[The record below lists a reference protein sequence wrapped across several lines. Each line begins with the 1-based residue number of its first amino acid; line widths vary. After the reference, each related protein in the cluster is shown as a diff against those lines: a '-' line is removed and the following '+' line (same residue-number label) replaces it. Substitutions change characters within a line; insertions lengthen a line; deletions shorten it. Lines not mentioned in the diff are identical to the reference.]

1 MHAHKFKKLIMKKFR
16 AIIYLILFLG
26 VATLVIYFLATFI
39 NGQLDKKTLDA
50 ANAHPTEQ
58 VAKQEDSRPVETTTA
73 TATSTTGQPS
83 TVTTDTPAEETTT
96 VTPVASTEVSTTQP
110 GNSVDNFVSTIGT
123 VKSST
128 SASLGTGI
136 SGSVKKVNFSEG
148 DYVKAGDV
156 IIELTGSNLAEHS
169 SETQLKIAEATYNNA
184 KASLANLEKTSN
196 ESLRTAE
203 LQLQSAIHQAD
214 AIPYDLAVIEQNQAG
229 TNDAL
234 DILNNSLYTTR
245 SKNDRDIYKTQADI
259 DDLIYTLNSAQDN
272 RSQTQQ
278 KINDLNDQAD
288 SPEKAEQLAKLQTA
302 LDAQSKGIE
311 DLYDAIDKAKYG
323 YSTLL
328 DASQLGENQLLGQIT
343 QSENQF
349 KVLDL
354 NLQSARTKLGYTGES
369 SDALQLAQQ
378 AYNATQVQLQTAVDN
393 ANNQLAL
400 SKLNVDLAR
409 SQADG
414 LHIKAPFSGIITKLD
429 LTTGELVNN
438 QTAIAELIDPKGYE
452 LEVGVST
459 DTLDHLD
466 LTKSAQVELAGHII
480 EVPIKSV
487 SPKVDEK
494 TKLVTIKLQ
503 LPNIMFKINQNL
515 KAKLPLASGD
525 LLPQSSTGNA
535 VFYVPLDAVTIG
547 SESEFVYINDNGKAK
562 RVDIKI
568 GEIAGDQVAV
578 IGGLDPSAEII
589 VKGAK
594 DLTDGQAITTVN
606 Q

>member
-39 NGQLDKKTLDA
+39 NSQLDKKPLDA
-50 ANAHPTEQ
+50 ANVNPTEQ
-58 VAKQEDSRPVETTTA
+58 VAKQEDSKPVETTTA
-73 TATSTTGQPS
+73 TATSTTDQPS
-83 TVTTDTPAEETTT
+83 TEAVAI
-96 VTPVASTEVSTTQP
+96 VTPVTSTEVSTTQP
-110 GNSVDNFVSTIGT
+110 ANSVDNFVTAIGT

-128 SASLGTGI
+128 SASLTTAI
-136 SGSVKKVNFSEG
+136 SAAVKKVNFSEG

-156 IIELTGSNLAEHS
+156 IVELTGTNLAEHS

-229 TNDAL
+229 TSDAL
-234 DILNNSLYTTR
+234 NILNKSLYTTR
-245 SKNDRDIYKTQADI
+245 SKNDRDIYKTQTDI

-278 KINDLNDQAD
+278 KIDDLNDQAD
-288 SPEKAEQLAKLQTA
+288 SPEKTAQFAKLQAA

-311 DLYDAIDKAKYG
+311 ELYDAIDKAKYG

-328 DASQLGENQLLGQIT
+328 DAAQLGENQLLGQIA
-343 QSENQF
+343 QSENQS

-354 NLQSARTKLGYTGES
+354 NLQSARTKLGFTGDT

-378 AYNATQVQLQTAVDN
+378 AYNATRIQLLTAIDN

-400 SKLNVDLAR
+400 SKLNVDLAH

-480 EVPIKSV
+480 EVPIKSI

-525 LLPQSSTGNA
+525 LLPQSSAGNS
-535 VFYVPLDAVTIG
+535 VFFIPLDAVTIG

-562 RVDIKI
+562 RVEIKL

>member
-1 MHAHKFKKLIMKKFR
+1 MKKFR

-26 VATLVIYFLATFI
+26 LATLVIYFLATFI
-39 NGQLDKKTLDA
+39 NSQLEKKPLDA
-50 ANAHPTEQ
+50 ALANPTEQ
-58 VAKQEDSRPVETTTA
+58 TADKTVQQPVETANSTTEQTATTNSDSPAVETQTTA
-73 TATSTTGQPS
+73 QEVA
-83 TVTTDTPAEETTT
+83 T
-96 VTPVASTEVSTTQP
+96 VTPVTSTEVSTTQP
-110 GNSVDNFVSTIGT
+110 GNSVDNFVSAIGT

-128 SASLGTGI
+128 SASLSTSS

-156 IIELTGSNLAEHS
+156 IIELTGANLAEHS
-169 SETQLKIAEATYNNA
+169 SETQLKIAEATYANA

-196 ESLRTAE
+196 ESIRTAE

-229 TNDAL
+229 TGDSLN
-234 DILNNSLYTTR
+234 ILNDSLYTTR

-272 RSQTQQ
+272 RAQTQQ
-278 KINDLNDQAD
+278 KIDDLKDQAD
-288 SPEKAEQLAKLQTA
+288 SPEKTEQLTKLQTA

-328 DASQLGENQLLGQIT
+328 DATQLGENQLLGQIA
-343 QSENQF
+343 QSENQS

-354 NLQSARTKLGYTGES
+354 NLQSTRTKLGYTGDT

-378 AYNATQVQLQTAVDN
+378 AYNATKIQLLTAIDN

-400 SKLNVDLAR
+400 SKLNVDLAK

-414 LHIKAPFSGIITKLD
+414 LKIKAPFSGIITKLD
-429 LTTGELVNN
+429 LSTGELVNN
-438 QTAIAELIDPKGYE
+438 QTAIAEIIDPKGYE

-525 LLPQSSTGNA
+525 LLPQGPTGNS

-547 SESEFVYINDNGKAK
+547 SESQFVYINDNGKAK
-562 RVDIKI
+562 RVDIKL

-578 IGGLDPSAEII
+578 TGGLDPSAEII

>member
-1 MHAHKFKKLIMKKFR
+1 MKKFR

-26 VATLVIYFLATFI
+26 MATLVIYFLATFI
-39 NGQLDKKTLDA
+39 NGQLDKKPLDA
-50 ANAHPTEQ
+50 AQANRDEQVTQQAEQQKVETVSASTEQ
-58 VAKQEDSRPVETTTA
+58 SSVDTA
-73 TATSTTGQPS
+73 TISPL
-83 TVTTDTPAEETTT
+83 
-96 VTPVASTEVSTTQP
+96 ASTEVSTTQP
-110 GNSVDNFVSTIGT
+110 ANSVDNFVAAIGT

-128 SASLGTGI
+128 SATLSSAS
-136 SGSVKKVNFSEG
+136 SGAVKKVNFGEG
-148 DYVKAGDV
+148 DYVKAGEV
-156 IIELTGSNLAEHS
+156 IIELTGANLAEHS
-169 SETQLKIAEATYNNA
+169 SETQLKIAETTYANA
-184 KASLANLEKTSN
+184 KASLDNLEKSSN

-229 TNDAL
+229 TGDAL
-234 DILNNSLYTTR
+234 NILNNSLYTTR
-245 SKNDRDIYKTQADI
+245 SKNNRDIYKTQSDI

-272 RSQTQQ
+272 RAQTQQ
-278 KINDLNDQAD
+278 KIDDLNTQPD
-288 SPEKAEQLAKLQTA
+288 SPEKTEQLTKLQTA
-302 LDAQSKGIE
+302 LEAQSKGIE
-311 DLYDAIDKAKYG
+311 ELYDAIDKAKYG

-328 DASQLGENQLLGQIT
+328 DATQLGENQLLGQIA
-343 QSENQF
+343 QSENQS

-354 NLQSARTKLGYTGES
+354 NLQSARTKLGYTGDT

-378 AYNATQVQLQTAVDN
+378 AYNATRIQLLTAIDN

-414 LHIKAPFSGIITKLD
+414 LKVKAPFSGIITKLD
-429 LTTGELVNN
+429 LTPGELVNQ
-438 QTAIAELIDPKGYE
+438 QTAIAELIDPRGYE

-466 LTKSAQVELAGHII
+466 LTKSAQIELAGHII

-494 TKLVTIKLQ
+494 TKLVIIKLQ

-525 LLPQSSTGNA
+525 LLPQGTSGNGI
-535 VFYVPLDAVTIG
+535 FFIPLDAVTIG
-547 SESEFVYINDNGKAK
+547 SESQFVYINDNGKAK

-568 GEIAGDQVAV
+568 GEITGDQIA
-578 IGGLDPSAEII
+578 ITGGLDPSAEII

-594 DLTDGQAITTVN
+594 DLTDGQAISTVN

>member
-1 MHAHKFKKLIMKKFR
+1 MKKFR

-26 VATLVIYFLATFI
+26 IATLVIYFLATFI
-39 NGQLDKKTLDA
+39 NGQLDKKPLDA
-50 ANAHPTEQ
+50 AQANTSEQ
-58 VAKQEDSRPVETTTA
+58 VNKPADQQSVETAVVTPAPTSSTAETASTA
-73 TATSTTGQPS
+73 TPDATTSEV
-83 TVTTDTPAEETTT
+83 VTT
-96 VTPVASTEVSTTQP
+96 TPVTSTEVSTTQP
-110 GNSVDNFVSTIGT
+110 ENSVDNFVATIGT

-128 SASLGTGI
+128 SASLSTSS

-148 DYVKAGDV
+148 DYVKAGDI
-156 IIELTGSNLAEHS
+156 IIELTGANLAEHS
-169 SETQLKIAEATYNNA
+169 SETQLKIAEATYANA

-229 TNDAL
+229 TGDAL
-234 DILNNSLYTTR
+234 NILNDSLYATR
-245 SKNDRDIYKTQADI
+245 SKNSRDIYKSQSDI

-272 RSQTQQ
+272 RAQTQQ
-278 KINDLNDQAD
+278 KIDDLKAQAD
-288 SPEKAEQLAKLQTA
+288 SPEKTEQLTKLQTA

-323 YSTLL
+323 YNTLL
-328 DASQLGENQLLGQIT
+328 DATQLGENQVLGQIA
-343 QSENQF
+343 QSENQS

-354 NLQSARTKLGYTGES
+354 NLQSTRTKLGFTGDT

-378 AYNATQVQLQTAVDN
+378 AYNATKVQLLTAVEN
-393 ANNQLAL
+393 ANNQLTL
-400 SKLNVDLAR
+400 SKLNVDLAK
-409 SQADG
+409 SQADA
-414 LHIKAPFSGIITKLD
+414 LKIKAPFSGIITKLD
-429 LTTGELVNN
+429 LSVGELVNS
-438 QTAIAELIDPKGYE
+438 QTSIAEVIDPKGYE

-494 TKLVTIKLQ
+494 TKLVTVKLQ

-525 LLPQSSTGNA
+525 LLPQSPTGNS
-535 VFYVPLDAVTIG
+535 VFYIPLDAVTIG

-562 RVDIKI
+562 RVEIKL

-578 IGGLDPSAEII
+578 LSGLDPSAQII